1 MQGAPVGRL
10 WVAQGQQEPPNNK
23 VQSLKKQI
31 KKKKIR
37 GKRTEFDRYREE
49 SRGVSGADGSGGILG
64 RQQTC
69 EQQETNTESTFLG
82 ISQNLVKK
90 RRKIVQSRRLAGTKK
105 GEEIRKQIKGGSVE
119 GYLGHLLRV

>member
-1 MQGAPVGRL
+1 MSVGGSGTTRTP
-10 WVAQGQQEPPNNK
+10 QKK

-37 GKRTEFDRYREE
+37 GKRTEFDRFREE
-49 SRGVSGADGSGGILG
+49 SRGVSGPDGSGGILG

-69 EQQETNTESTFLG
+69 EQLETNTESTFLG
-82 ISQNLVKK
+82 FSQSLVKK

-105 GEEIRKQIKGGSVE
+105 GEAIRKQFKGGV
-119 GYLGHLLRV
+119 